1 MFSKMNNLEL
11 YKVTLDTIKNYI
23 LRFGVKKTVTI
34 NISLVESKGLNMMSK
49 KKLINERHLVRRP

>member
-23 LRFGVKKTVTI
+23 LRFGVKKIVTI

-49 KKLINERHLVRRP
+49 KKWINERHLVRRP